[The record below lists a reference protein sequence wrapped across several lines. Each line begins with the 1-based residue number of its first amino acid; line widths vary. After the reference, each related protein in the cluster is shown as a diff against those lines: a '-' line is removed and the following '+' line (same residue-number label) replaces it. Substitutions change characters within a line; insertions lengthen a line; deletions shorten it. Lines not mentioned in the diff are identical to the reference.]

1 MARLAS
7 GVRKRKDGLL
17 EKRFSVKGVRYSV
30 YAATSKEIA
39 EKEQELR
46 KQIEQGLYKANNNIC
61 LDDYFKEL
69 IERKKTEN
77 KENSL
82 KTYKSIYMNH
92 LSARIGQH
100 KIRELERRQIIEL
113 QQVIAKEYTATTC
126 NYIISVLRIILNE
139 AVKDEIISRNPANN
153 IKNVKAEKKASESYH
168 RALTEE
174 EQALFMLESKN
185 SYYYELF
192 ALALCTGMRLGELGA
207 LTWGD
212 IDYKNNVIHINKTL
226 TYNLDN
232 KVISGSPKTEA
243 GKRDIPITPAIK
255 QVLKLQR
262 EKMGNIY
269 NIDMKNSKIF
279 ISTSGT
285 QIYNRTINDEINR
298 VLQRLEKQGHE
309 IEHFTAHA
317 FRDTFATR
325 YIEQG
330 GTMQTLKK
338 LLGHSSIKMT
348 MDLYAHVLPD
358 TMQDEMNKIVINI

>member
-7 GVRKRKDGLL
+7 GVRKRQDGSL
-17 EKRFSVKGVRYSV
+17 EKRFTIDGRRYSV
-30 YAATSKEIA
+30 YAPNNKELV
-39 EKEQELR
+39 EKEQALR
-46 KQIEQGLYKANNNIC
+46 ESITAGLYKTNSNIC

-82 KTYKSIYMNH
+82 KTYRSIYMNH
-92 LSARIGQH
+92 LSARIG
-100 KIRELERRQIIEL
+100 KSKVRELERRRIIDL
-113 QQVIAKEYTATTC
+113 QQEIAKEYTATTC
-126 NYIISVLRIILNE
+126 NYILAILRIILNE

-174 EQALFMLESKN
+174 EQALFMQESKT

-207 LTWGD
+207 LSWGD
-212 IDYKNNVIHINKTL
+212 IDNKNNVIHISKTL

-232 KVISGSPKTEA
+232 KVVSGSPKTEA

-269 NIDMKNSKIF
+269 DIDMKNSKIF

-285 QIYNRTINDEINR
+285 QIYNRTINDEITKI
-298 VLQRLEKQGHE
+298 LQRLKKQGHD